1 MINNERLSGILL
13 HPTSLPSPYG
23 IGDLGDEAYAFIDF
37 LARAGQHLWQVLP
50 LTHTGFGD
58 SPYQSFSAFAGQPLL
73 IDPRHL
79 IRLGL
84 IGGWEL
90 TDCPIADPSHVDYGQ
105 VIPWKEKV
113 LALAYS
119 RFPQKRHEIPGMDQS
134 FQEFC
139 ESNRYWLDDYA
150 LFMACK
156 KLHHGADW
164 LHWPDEYR
172 CPTLEFKAG
181 LFKSMHEDIEYY
193 RFIQFLFFDEWKRIK
208 KYANDHD
215 IRIIGDIPIFVSMD
229 SADVWA
235 NQHLFQLDSKGYPTR
250 VAGVPPD
257 YFSATGQLWGNPLY
271 LWEYHRQT
279 GYAWWIRRIAQC
291 LNLYDCIRIDH
302 FRGFDE
308 YYSIPAGDETAE
320 HGHWEPGPGMS
331 LMQVL
336 KDALGDVNVIAEDL
350 GFLTDGVRRLLHD
363 SGFPGMKVI
372 QFAFDSRE
380 ESDYLPHNYEKNCVV
395 YTGTHDNDT
404 LCGWYK
410 VLDPEDLKLSQK
422 YMNNANTPKRQIH
435 WDFIRLA
442 LASVADL
449 CIIPLQDYL
458 GLGSEARINTPSTLG
473 NNWRWRMTQG
483 CLTKELADQIRE
495 LTTLYGR

>member
-193 RFIQFLFFDEWKRIK
+193 RFTSGNESKNMQMTT
-208 KYANDHD
+208 
-215 IRIIGDIPIFVSMD
+215 VSA
-229 SADVWA
+229 SSVISR
-235 NQHLFQLDSKGYPTR
+235 F
-250 VAGVPPD
+250 
-257 YFSATGQLWGNPLY
+257 LY
-271 LWEYHRQT
+271 LWTAPMCGRT
-279 GYAWWIRRIAQC
+279 
-291 LNLYDCIRIDH
+291 
-302 FRGFDE
+302 
-308 YYSIPAGDETAE
+308 SICSN
-320 HGHWEPGPGMS
+320 W
-331 LMQVL
+331 
-336 KDALGDVNVIAEDL
+336 
-350 GFLTDGVRRLLHD
+350 
-363 SGFPGMKVI
+363 
-372 QFAFDSRE
+372 
-380 ESDYLPHNYEKNCVV
+380 
-395 YTGTHDNDT
+395 
-404 LCGWYK
+404 
-410 VLDPEDLKLSQK
+410 
-422 YMNNANTPKRQIH
+422 TPKG
-435 WDFIRLA
+435 IRLA
-442 LASVADL
+442 
-449 CIIPLQDYL
+449 
-458 GLGSEARINTPSTLG
+458 
-473 NNWRWRMTQG
+473 
-483 CLTKELADQIRE
+483 
-495 LTTLYGR
+495 

>member
-1 MINNERLSGILL
+1 MPRLDFAYAGIKFKSSYFNMVLKGDYKNMINNERLSGILL

-208 KYANDHD
+208 KYANDHG

-257 YFSATGQLWGNPLY
+257 YFSASGQLWGNPLY
-271 LWEYHRQT
+271 NWEAHE
-279 GYAWWIRRIAQC
+279 AEHFSWWISRIRAQ
-291 LNLYDCIRIDH
+291 LYNLDILRVDH
-302 FRGFDE
+302 FRGFE
-308 YYSIPAGDETAE
+308 AFWSIPYGEPTAVNGEWVKAPGHALVTQGDEGIIAQFFQ
-320 HGHWEPGPGMS
+320 S
-331 LMQVL
+331 QVL
-336 KDALGDVNVIAEDL
+336 ACQCGERLAAHQHLTALNGDGSADDIEQGGLAAAVAADD
-350 GFLTDGVRRLLHD
+350 GDKLT
-363 SGFPGMKVI
+363 
-372 QFAFDSRE
+372 
-380 ESDYLPHNYEKNCVV
+380 
-395 YTGTHDNDT
+395 
-404 LCGWYK
+404 
-410 VLDPEDLKLSQK
+410 VLDGKIKVFKQTHFGDRAGVIGFRDIFKLKHFASPCLSCRRAPE
-422 YMNNANTPKRQIH
+422 
-435 WDFIRLA
+435 
-442 LASVADL
+442 
-449 CIIPLQDYL
+449 
-458 GLGSEARINTPSTLG
+458 
-473 NNWRWRMTQG
+473 
-483 CLTKELADQIRE
+483 
-495 LTTLYGR
+495 